1 MAQSLTIANT
11 VWLNPKC
18 SSSPSIIKQQVKQIG
33 VRLMENHDEL
43 LNQSQYRHLGAI
55 LALAQSEAGAF
66 YLPKEEE
73 VSEHDEGKEDDKEN
87 LLPQTD

>member
-1 MAQSLTIANT
+1 
-11 VWLNPKC
+11 
-18 SSSPSIIKQQVKQIG
+18 
-33 VRLMENHDEL
+33 MENHDEL